1 MYSLDQIK
9 QLIEILEAS
18 QLAVME
24 LTDEKGGS
32 IHLEKPAAA
41 PVNTFAVNTGNAP
54 VAPMAAPQPLQDAY
68 APQIASEQTA
78 ANTIKAPMVGVFY
91 AAASPESSP
100 FVTVGQKV
108 NKGDVVCIIEAMKLM
123 NEITADQS
131 GTISEI
137 CVNNGDIV
145 EYGQPLFKI
154 S

>member
-1 MYSLDQIK
+1 MYSLDELKEIIALLEEHNLTTIK
-9 QLIEILEAS
+9 MSDKTNSVCIEKA
-18 QLAVME
+18 
-24 LTDEKGGS
+24 
-32 IHLEKPAAA
+32 PATVQPIATPVTA
-41 PVNTFAVNTGNAP
+41 PVSTAVPQAPVQETVNAP
-54 VAPMAAPQPLQDAY
+54 VV
-68 APQIASEQTA
+68 STGK
-78 ANTIKAPMVGVFY
+78 TIDSPMVGVFY

-131 GTISEI
+131 GTIAEI
-137 CVNNGDIV
+137 YVNNGDIV